1 MQMSH
6 SKLDAKNLSLF
17 RDVLITKSSRNIP
30 LSCGIGQFEIN
41 NHFWRLINET
51 SKELEWMSAG
61 KIFYNRSKYNV
72 QWYGSTILGP
82 ILRSKNFHRV
92 VTTPAPPFVMV
103 KGPMDPGDSCY
114 GNKMCYKVL
123 RGNPIYLGPN
133 TVAEDLKNV
142 AVERYCCSGFV
153 MDILE
158 YLSTD
163 LAFDYLVYF
172 RDDTGHNDTG
182 RYEAMIHDVGNGS
195 ADIIAGA
202 LTITSSR
209 SKTLRFTEPYYFTG
223 FAMAVPL
230 EVTKPSID
238 AFTAPF
244 DGHVWLAIFL
254 SATTAALAT
263 SLFEWNS
270 PFGLNPWGRKRLKNY
285 TLGSALVMVYS
296 VLFGHTV
303 STKSPKSWPAKLLQN
318 FWAGLAIF
326 IVASYTA
333 NLAAYLAGINR
344 VDEIISIFHKN
355 VSPFSTVTFIVGFS
369 SLILCSN

>member
-1 MQMSH
+1 M
-6 SKLDAKNLSLF
+6 LIF
-17 RDVLITKSSRNIP
+17 REVLIKNSSRNLP
-30 LSCGIGQFEIN
+30 LWCGTAQFAIN
-41 NHFWRLINET
+41 NHFWRVVNNT
-51 SKELEWMSAG
+51 YQELEWMSAG
-61 KIFYNRSKYNV
+61 KIFYNHSKHSV

-82 ILRSKNFHRV
+82 SINNKHFHRV
-92 VTTPAPPFVMV
+92 VTNPAPPFVFT
-103 KGPMDPGDSCY
+103 KGPIDPGDSCY
-114 GNKMCYKVL
+114 GNKMCYKIL
-123 RGNPIYLGPN
+123 RGNPIHLGPS
-133 TVAEDLKNV
+133 TRLEDLQGV
-142 AVERYCCSGFV
+142 EAERYCCSGFV

-172 RDDTGHNDTG
+172 RDENSQNITDLYESMVND
-182 RYEAMIHDVGNGS
+182 VKNGT
-195 ADIIAGA
+195 ADIVAGA
-202 LTITSSR
+202 LTVTSNR
-209 SKTLRFTEPYYFTG
+209 SKSLRFTEPYYFSG
-223 FAMAVPL
+223 FAMIVLPQEAS
-230 EVTKPSID
+230 KPSMD

-244 DGHVWLAIFL
+244 DSYVWLAIFL

-303 STKSPKSWPAKLLQN
+303 STKSPKSWPAKVLQN

-344 VDEIISIFHKN
+344 VDEIISIFHQS
-355 VSPFSTVTFIVGFS
+355 VGSFAFIYS
-369 SLILCSN
+369 HEN

>member
-1 MQMSH
+1 
-6 SKLDAKNLSLF
+6 
-17 RDVLITKSSRNIP
+17 
-30 LSCGIGQFEIN
+30 
-41 NHFWRLINET
+41 
-51 SKELEWMSAG
+51 MSAG
-61 KIFYNRSKYNV
+61 KIFYNHSKHSV
-72 QWYGSTILGP
+72 QWYGSTIFGP
-82 ILRSKNFHRV
+82 TSQSKHFHRV

-103 KGPMDPGDSCY
+103 KGPIDTGDSCY

-123 RGNPIYLGPN
+123 QGNPIYLGPN
-133 TVAEDLKNV
+133 TRVEDLQEV
-142 AVERYCCSGFV
+142 EAERYCCSGFV

-158 YLSTD
+158 YLATD

-172 RDDTGHNDTG
+172 RDENSHNATNP
-182 RYEAMIHDVGNGS
+182 YVSLLHDVQNGT

-202 LTITSSR
+202 LTVTSNR
-209 SKTLRFTEPYYFTG
+209 SKQLRFTEPYYFSG
-223 FAMAVPL
+223 FAMIVPPQ
-230 EVTKPSID
+230 EASKPSMD

-244 DGHVWLAIFL
+244 DSYVWMAIFL

-303 STKSPKSWPAKLLQN
+303 STKTPKSWPAKVLQN

-344 VDEIISIFHKN
+344 VDEMISIFHNNASTSFTKYAYRNSLKMVYYKKN
-355 VSPFSTVTFIVGFS
+355 F
-369 SLILCSN
+369 

>member
-1 MQMSH
+1 
-6 SKLDAKNLSLF
+6 
-17 RDVLITKSSRNIP
+17 
-30 LSCGIGQFEIN
+30 
-41 NHFWRLINET
+41 
-51 SKELEWMSAG
+51 
-61 KIFYNRSKYNV
+61 
-72 QWYGSTILGP
+72 
-82 ILRSKNFHRV
+82 
-92 VTTPAPPFVMV
+92 
-103 KGPMDPGDSCY
+103 
-114 GNKMCYKVL
+114 
-123 RGNPIYLGPN
+123 
-133 TVAEDLKNV
+133 
-142 AVERYCCSGFV
+142 

-163 LAFDYLVYF
+163 LGFDYLVYF
-172 RDDTGHNDTG
+172 RDNVDHNGTS
-182 RYEAMIHDVGNGS
+182 RYDEMIHDVGNGS

-344 VDEIISIFHKN
+344 VDDIISIFHKN
-355 VSPFSTVTFIVGFS
+355 VSPMSTVPFIVGNLFY
-369 SLILCSN
+369 IKEAV